1 MEIRHLRV
9 EAFKSLYELEARFD
23 HVSVVTG
30 PNGAG
35 KSNLVDALVFLSDA
49 YRHNLEFAVS
59 RAGGYE
65 NIAHRRTRRAKRPVS
80 FEVEVLVTG
89 EEVSNGN
96 LLHLVPR
103 QQGSRHSWPKNI
115 DLSIRH
121 IFNFHASSQSL
132 RADFELLDERLVVS
146 DGDGVEIV
154 TIAIEAVTRK
164 VTVRPA
170 NHPTIEGERLR
181 ALTRPF
187 LDEDN
192 AFSWEAWGRTPGST
206 QLGLTGWRFFN
217 IAGVIVDHI
226 AKIRVF
232 QLSPQLSRTSG
243 VPTPNAELDR
253 FGQNLPGAA
262 DHLRKASPKAW
273 TKVKDAMQ
281 YLVPGLE
288 DIVIRPTED
297 RRLAVLFRESGVGR
311 PWHSSEV
318 SDGTIQAFALLV
330 ALYDPRASML
340 VIEEPENAVHPWI
353 LRFLLQITLKA
364 DRQVLLTTHSPVV
377 IDYVSADTV
386 KLMWMNEGR
395 SQLARFI
402 DLDPDLRPGLLDGSI
417 SLYEVYA
424 SGYFPQSVPR
434 GLELGGEDL

>member
-9 EAFKSLYELEARFD
+9 EAFKSLYELEAQFD
-23 HVSVVTG
+23 HVSVITG

-80 FEVEVLVTG
+80 FEIEVFITADEIFRG
-89 EEVSNGN
+89 G
-96 LLHLVPR
+96 LLHF
-103 QQGSRHSWPKNI
+103 GSRQRNGRRGWPKNV
-115 DLSIRH
+115 DLKIRH
-121 IFNFHASSQSL
+121 SFTFHASSQSL

-146 DGDGVEIV
+146 DDHGNIIV
-154 TIAIEAVTRK
+154 TIDIESVTRNVS
-164 VTVRPA
+164 VTTA
-170 NHPTIEGERLR
+170 EHPLVQGEALS

-187 LDEDN
+187 VDEDEP
-192 AFSWEAWGRTPGST
+192 FSWEAWGRTPGST

-226 AKIRVF
+226 ANIRVF

-262 DHLRKASPKAW
+262 DHLKKASPKAW
-273 TKVKDAMQ
+273 SEVREAMQ

-353 LRFLLQITLKA
+353 LRFLLQITLRA

-377 IDYVSADTV
+377 IDYVSAETV
-386 KLMWMNEGR
+386 KLMWMVEGR

-402 DLDPDLRPGLLDGSI
+402 DLDTDLRPGLLDGSI
-417 SLYEVYA
+417 SLYELYA

-434 GLELGGEDL
+434 GLELGGKGL